1 MMLDFTMLIEP
12 DNLKLYAD
20 GLLTTLKLLLVSLAC
35 GLAVSVPLAVLRVAR
50 SPLLYGPVWLYTY
63 VIRGTPMLLQLY
75 LIYYGLSQFAVVRD
89 SLAWPLLSEASFCAT
104 LALAINTCA
113 YTTEMLAGAIRATSH
128 GEVEAAKSVGMS
140 RATLYRRILLPSA
153 LRRSLPAYSNEVV
166 MMLHATSLASTVTL
180 LDITGAADRLYST
193 YYMPFEPFLAAALIY
208 LLLTWGLVRVF
219 RKLEGRY
226 LAYLAPRS
234 H

>member
-1 MMLDFTMLIEP
+1 MLDFNMLLEP
-12 DNLKLYAD
+12 DNLSLYAE
-20 GLLTTLKLLLVSLAC
+20 GFATTLQLLLVSLVC
-35 GLAVSVPLAVLRVAR
+35 GLALSIPLAVLRVSK
-50 SPLLYGPVWLYTY
+50 SPLLYGPVWVYTY

-75 LIYYGLSQFAVVRD
+75 LIYYGLSQFALVRD
-89 SLAWPLLSEASFCAT
+89 SMLWPLLSEASFCAM

-113 YTTEMLAGAIRATSH
+113 YTTEMLAGAIRVTNH
-128 GEVEAAKSVGMS
+128 GEVEAARSVGMS

-208 LLLTWGLVRVF
+208 LMLTWALVSLF
-219 RKLEGRY
+219 RRAEGRY